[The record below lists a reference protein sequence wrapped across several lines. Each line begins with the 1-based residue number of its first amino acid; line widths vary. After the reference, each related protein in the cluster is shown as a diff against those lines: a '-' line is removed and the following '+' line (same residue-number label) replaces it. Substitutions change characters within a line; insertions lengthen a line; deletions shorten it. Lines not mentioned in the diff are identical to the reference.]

1 MPRALALGAAVLVP
15 LLCLP
20 TAPTDADEPLHF
32 GHVFDDAPL
41 DVTTPR
47 SGETF
52 TEAVQ
57 TFHRTGENPYSADA
71 DAVAAGKPLYDRH
84 CQACHMPD
92 GRGRMGP
99 SLIDDT
105 YQYPRSATDKG
116 FFEILYGGAAG
127 AMQGFGRRVDQDDL
141 LRIMAYVET
150 LRRE

>member
-15 LLCLP
+15 LLGLP
-20 TAPTDADEPLHF
+20 TAPAGADEPLHF

-52 TEAVQ
+52 TEAVR
-57 TFHRTGENPYSADA
+57 TFHATGLNPYAGDA
-71 DAVAAGKPLYDRH
+71 DAIAAGKPLYDRH

-116 FFEILYGGAAG
+116 FFEVIYGGAAG
-127 AMQGFGRRVDQDDL
+127 AMQGFARRVDQDDL
-141 LRIMAYVET
+141 LKIMAYVET
-150 LRRE
+150 LRPD